1 MIGFAF
7 AGLLLGL
14 ILGVYC
20 PFRVPPEYA
29 RLLAVAVMAGMDAV
43 LGGVRASL
51 EGNYDTQVFISGF
64 FINGILAAFLCY
76 AGNLIGIDLRYAYFP
91 EFGNY
96 PSPLYGQ
103 ISVLSEDEEKN
114 SLISRK
120 IALSC

>member
-29 RLLAVAVMAGMDAV
+29 RLLAVAVMAG
-43 LGGVRASL
+43 ASL

-76 AGNLIGIDLRYAYFP
+76 AGNLIGIDLYLVAVLI
-91 EFGNY
+91 FGMRIFQNLGIIRR
-96 PSPLYGQ
+96 LYMG
-103 ISVLSEDEEKN
+103 K
-114 SLISRK
+114 
-120 IALSC
+120 

>member
-76 AGNLIGIDLRYAYFP
+76 AGNLIGIDLYLVAVLI
-91 EFGNY
+91 FGMRIFQNLGIIRR
-96 PSPLYGQ
+96 LYMGKEV
-103 ISVLSEDEEKN
+103 SC
-114 SLISRK
+114 RK
-120 IALSC
+120 MKKKIH

>member
-64 FINGILAAFLCY
+64 LRIFQNLGI
-76 AGNLIGIDLRYAYFP
+76 IRR
-91 EFGNY
+91 
-96 PSPLYGQ
+96 LYMG
-103 ISVLSEDEEKN
+103 K
-114 SLISRK
+114 
-120 IALSC
+120 